1 MKTMALFL
9 VFAIALSPVLTAATV
24 TAQDSLTAWYSDKT
38 NTEQDI
44 AEIKKLLNQ
53 TRDELAMTRMIG
65 SVGFIVIVSAAVL
78 FFAQYKAE
86 HK

>member
-9 VFAIALSPVLTAATV
+9 VFAIALAPVLTAATV
-24 TAQDSLTAWYSDKT
+24 IAQDSLTAGYSDKT

-44 AEIKKLLNQ
+44 AEIKKLLNE